1 MGSSGGVTCKEIWFY
16 KRGIR
21 VRGLKV
27 LDYPCTYLHAYA
39 AVERYLDG
47 IAVIRCLH
55 EGGEVTDADL
65 LQRRLSP
72 AVADAHAGKAL
83 SQGRGS
89 TEQDIVVDLQ
99 EEQAEEQPPRMALIS
114 GY

>member
-1 MGSSGGVTCKEIWFY
+1 MVS
-16 KRGIR
+16 KRIKGFKDKR
-21 VRGLKV
+21 
-27 LDYPCTYLHAYA
+27 CTYLHAYA

-55 EGGEVTDADL
+55 KGGEVTDADL

-89 TEQDIVVDLQ
+89 SEQDVVVDLE
-99 EEQAEEQPPRMALIS
+99 EEQAEEQPP
-114 GY
+114 